1 MSWCCITVKIFSEV
15 VVWMA
20 LANALRSKRIHRA
33 HRFGM
38 RRSATNRSSASRR
51 VLTLVSGRAPHPYP
65 CSVRLA
71 IGLML
76 LNGLNAAQARSGT
89 EFVCVCVWVWAR
101 PLAGDL
107 ILIDETHPRALVWVF
122 FVFFIPRCC
131 RSWRGTRS
139 SAAPRCAAASAG
151 TWGWPVGSRRR
162 RTCVL
167 SSGGPGG
174 PCGCIGRRRHIR
186 ASPRRTPAARW
197 TSASRPRAT
206 WSTGGSRTA
215 CCPGGWR
222 PFPRSWTFARS
233 RTASAWPGSASAGT
247 APPGWRRPHAG
258 SCSPRST
265 RWNQDRY
272 TQTKRW
278 RSNQLM
284 SCDCILSRETPYR
297 GRFWVLGHQDHHSGP
312 TANETQ

>member
-1 MSWCCITVKIFSEV
+1 MSCSCCLTVKIFSEV
-15 VVWMA
+15 VVRM
-20 LANALRSKRIHRA
+20 ANALRSKRIHRA

-51 VLTLVSGRAPHPYP
+51 VLTLASGRAPNPSP
-65 CSVRLA
+65 VPRASRLVW
-71 IGLML
+71 ML

-89 EFVCVCVWVWAR
+89 RECVSM
-101 PLAGDL
+101 G
-107 ILIDETHPRALVWVF
+107 ETTGRRLNFDRRNAPTRLGLSFFSWFAL
-122 FVFFIPRCC
+122 IPRCC

-139 SAAPRCAAASAG
+139 SAAHRCGAASAG

-162 RTCVL
+162 KRCAPG
-167 SSGGPGG
+167 SGGPGD
-174 PCGCIGRRRHIR
+174 PCGCTGRRRRTR

-206 WSTGGSRTA
+206 WSTVGSRTA
-215 CCPGGWR
+215 CCPGGWT

-278 RSNQLM
+278 WSNQ
-284 SCDCILSRETPYR
+284 
-297 GRFWVLGHQDHHSGP
+297 
-312 TANETQ
+312 